1 MGDTIFSID
10 NQSKEFGDEL
20 LIKPKRIA
28 SLQTQSMEITLP
40 KSSGISLKI
49 APDATRGN
57 DYPTARLQ
65 KGLLL
70 THNGL
75 DLSEEGVGFGVP
87 LLKRGIKILYP
98 GNIELVSS
106 RNGTLEQVTA
116 KFTLNLEE
124 KVILPGFKSAQSNR
138 LYPVKYLLA
147 AIIRRWPPLRGF
159 LTTLSNALRWMF
171 GLKTVFEIAEF
182 SSSLIMI
189 YTIDRQAGTLTV
201 EVDTKNLSG
210 NGITEVFVL
219 NEQGAR
225 YFNVYRDSSG
235 TLLRGEAIGCWD
247 KVTAEQA
254 SFLSE
259 THRLAFTLHQ
269 VKGATLY
276 RGRELIGSRLAWS
289 GFGYSFQPTIER
301 FSYQVSIE
309 SLQ

>member
-1 MGDTIFSID
+1 MDHTKLAID
-10 NQSKEFGDEL
+10 NQSQHFGDEIL
-20 LIKPKRIA
+20 KKPKRIA
-28 SLQTQSMEITLP
+28 SHQTQSMEITLP
-40 KSSGISLKI
+40 KFSGISLKI
-49 APDATRGN
+49 ANDATRKNG
-57 DYPTARLQ
+57 YPTARLQ
-65 KGLLL
+65 KGILL
-70 THNGL
+70 TQDGL
-75 DLSEEGVGFGVP
+75 DLSQEGVGFGVP
-87 LLKRGIKILYP
+87 LLKRGIKIIYP
-98 GNIELVSS
+98 GYIELVPS
-106 RNGTLEQVTA
+106 RNGTLVQVTA
-116 KFTLNLEE
+116 IFTLNLEE
-124 KVILPGFKSAQSNR
+124 KVTLPGFKSAQSNR

-147 AIIRRWPPLRGF
+147 AIIRRCPPLRGF

-182 SSSLIMI
+182 STSVITI

-210 NGITEVFVL
+210 NGVTEVFVL
-219 NEQGAR
+219 NEQGAG
-225 YFNVYRDSSG
+225 YFDVYRDSSG

-259 THRLAFTLHQ
+259 SHRLAFTLHQ

-289 GFGYSFQPTIER
+289 GFGYAFQPTIDR

-309 SLQ
+309 SLP

>member
-1 MGDTIFSID
+1 MDHTKLAID
-10 NQSKEFGDEL
+10 NQSQHFSDEIL
-20 LIKPKRIA
+20 KKPKRIA
-28 SLQTQSMEITLP
+28 SYQTQSMEITLP
-40 KSSGISLKI
+40 KFSGISLKI
-49 APDATRGN
+49 ANDATRKNG
-57 DYPTARLQ
+57 YPTARLQ
-65 KGLLL
+65 KGILL
-70 THNGL
+70 TQDGL
-75 DLSEEGVGFGVP
+75 DLSQEGVGFGVP
-87 LLKRGIKILYP
+87 LLKRGIKIIYP
-98 GNIELVSS
+98 GYIELVPS
-106 RNGTLEQVTA
+106 RNGTLVQVTA
-116 KFTLNLEE
+116 IFTLNLEE
-124 KVILPGFKSAQSNR
+124 KVTLPGFKSAQSNR

-147 AIIRRWPPLRGF
+147 AIIRRCPPLRGF

-182 SSSLIMI
+182 STSVITI
-189 YTIDRQAGTLTV
+189 YTIDRQAGTLKV

-210 NGITEVFVL
+210 NGVTEVFVL

-225 YFNVYRDSSG
+225 YFDVYRDSSG

-259 THRLAFTLHQ
+259 SHRLAFTLHQ

-289 GFGYSFQPTIER
+289 GFGYAFQPTIDR

-309 SLQ
+309 SLP

>member
-1 MGDTIFSID
+1 MGDTKFSID
-10 NQSKEFGDEL
+10 NQSKEFSDEL

-147 AIIRRWPPLRGF
+147 AIIRRWAPLRGF

-189 YTIDRQAGTLTV
+189 YTIDRQAGALIV